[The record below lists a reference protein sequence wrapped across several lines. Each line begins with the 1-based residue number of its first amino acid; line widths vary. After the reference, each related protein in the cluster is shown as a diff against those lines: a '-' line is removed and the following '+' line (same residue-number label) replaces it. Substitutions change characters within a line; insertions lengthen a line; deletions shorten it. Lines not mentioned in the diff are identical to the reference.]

1 MSWLFAS
8 GGFQGKPLSVT
19 VIQVYAPTTNA
30 EEAKVYWFY
39 ENLQD
44 LLELTPK
51 KDVFFHHRRLECKSR
66 MSRDTGSNSKF
77 GLGVQN
83 EAGQR
88 LTEFLSREHT
98 GHSKYPLPATQETT
112 LYVDITKWP
121 ILTSN

>member
-8 GGFQGKPLSVT
+8 GGFQGKSLSIT

-39 ENLQD
+39 EDLQD
-44 LLELTPK
+44 LLEHHKRCL
-51 KDVFFHHRRLECKSR
+51 FHHRRLEYKSR
-66 MSRDTGSNSKF
+66 MSRDTRSNSKF

-98 GHSKYPLPATQETT
+98 NHSKYILPATQETT
-112 LYVDITKWP
+112 LYVHITKWS
-121 ILTSN
+121 ILKSN

>member
-1 MSWLFAS
+1 M
-8 GGFQGKPLSVT
+8 K
-19 VIQVYAPTTNA
+19 
-30 EEAKVYWFY
+30 
-39 ENLQD
+39 
-44 LLELTPK
+44 K
-51 KDVFFHHRRLECKSR
+51 KDVLFIIGGWNAKVGTQEIPGV
-66 MSRDTGSNSKF
+66 TGKF
-77 GLGVQN
+77 GFGVQN